1 MKEQSVFKKRVY
13 PLIFMFL
20 ITAFF
25 IAIVS
30 SIYLSTKDIVELNES
45 LYLKEAVLYAAGLEI
60 PETAEEIDEKYRK
73 RIEEVST
80 SGGVDPEYFK
90 IFDESG
96 ETITGYAIFVRGP
109 GLWGE
114 IQAIMAYN
122 KGLDTILGI
131 EFIKQNETPG
141 LGARITEKWF
151 KEQFRGKSGPF
162 RLVPEGTADEPKEL
176 DAITGATRTSNFVL
190 DIVNKAEEKVTS
202 TVKG

>member
-1 MKEQSVFKKRVY
+1 MKDQSVFKKRVY

-20 ITAFF
+20 ITAVF

-45 LYLKEAVLYAAGLEI
+45 LYLKEAVLYAANIEI
-60 PETAEEIDEKYRK
+60 PATAEEIDAKYNQ

-80 SGGVDPEYFK
+80 SGGVGPEYFK

-96 ETITGYAIFVRGP
+96 KNIVGYAIFVRGP

-122 KGLDTILGI
+122 KELDTVLGI

-162 RLVPEGTADEPKEL
+162 TLVPEGTADEPKEL

-190 DIVNKAEEKVTS
+190 DIVNKAEDKASSMVE
-202 TVKG
+202 G